1 MKKQPPRALAARIL
15 TRVEG
20 GASLTAALDD
30 GLPQAAERDRALVQE
45 LCYGTLRA
53 WPRLQRIAASLL
65 RKPLGKKDADVQ
77 ALILLGLHQLS
88 AMRIPAHAAVA
99 ETVGAVNALG
109 KGWARGL
116 VNAVL
121 RNFQRQAE
129 ELLAAADASEPG
141 RWAHPQWLI
150 DSVRTAWPDDWQ
162 QILTANNERAPMT
175 LRVNTRRQSRAD
187 YLCRL
192 EQAGIAAE
200 ATTHSDCGIRL
211 RSPCDVTQLP
221 GFSEGAVSVQ
231 DEAAQLAA
239 QLLDARPG
247 QRVLDVCAAPG
258 GKTAHILEGS
268 DDIELLAVD
277 IEARRLQRVT
287 DNLQRLGLRA
297 EVRSGDARR
306 PDDWWDGRPF
316 ERILLDAPC
325 SASGVIRRHPDI
337 KLLRRP
343 GDIETL
349 LELQGE
355 ILRAIWPLLAPGGML
370 LYATCSVQPPE
381 NEQRITAFLAERSDA
396 EGRPQAADWGRG
408 SGIGRQILPGGMAQM
423 DGFYYACLHKRATAQ
438 P

>member
-1 MKKQPPRALAARIL
+1 
-15 TRVEG
+15 
-20 GASLTAALDD
+20 
-30 GLPQAAERDRALVQE
+30 
-45 LCYGTLRA
+45 
-53 WPRLQRIAASLL
+53 
-65 RKPLGKKDADVQ
+65 
-77 ALILLGLHQLS
+77 
-88 AMRIPAHAAVA
+88 
-99 ETVGAVNALG
+99 
-109 KGWARGL
+109 GL

-162 QILTANNERAPMT
+162 RILTANNERAPMT
-175 LRVNTRRQSRAD
+175 LRVNVRQQSRDD
-187 YLCRL
+187 YLQRL
-192 EQAGIAAE
+192 EQAGIDAE
-200 ATTHSDCGIRL
+200 ATTHSDGGIRL

-239 QLLDARPG
+239 QLLDVRPG

-258 GKTAHILEGS
+258 GKTAHILERS
-268 DDIELLAVD
+268 DDIALLAVD

-287 DNLQRLGLRA
+287 DNLQRLGLQA
-297 EVRSGDARR
+297 EVREGDARR

-370 LYATCSVQPPE
+370 LYATCSVLPQE
-381 NEQRITAFLAERSDA
+381 NQQRVAAFLAEQPDA
-396 EGRPQAADWGRG
+396 EGRPLEADWGRA
-408 SGIGRQILPGGMAQM
+408 SGIGRQILPGGVAQM
-423 DGFYYACLHKRATAQ
+423 DGFYYACLHKRATA
-438 P
+438 PT